1 MTKRRI
7 ARENLNYAIS
17 SARDYTKE
25 TGQEWSSWC
34 LDVTVLDHLMP
45 SEIIKLVLASGAK
58 DCSLKNG
65 MMLNIKN

>member
-25 TGQEWSSWC
+25 TGQKWSLWC